1 MLSQTVLLKG
11 VNDDPETLGALMRG
25 FVENRIRPYYLHHGD
40 HAPGTGHLRTTVEE
54 GRALMRAIRGRF
66 SGLCQPTYVLD
77 IPDGHGKVPIGP
89 DYLAVSGEVE
99 DPNGGARLS
108 AARLAPGDNLVLRQ
122 AQDEV
127 SYCRTCTWSSS

>member
-25 FVENRIRPYYLHHGD
+25 FVESRIRPYYLHHGD
-40 HAPGTGHLRTTVEE
+40 HAPGTGHLRTTVDE

-89 DYLAVSGEVE
+89 DYLAASGEVE
-99 DPNGGARLS
+99 DPNGGAHAYPPR
-108 AARLAPGDNLVLRQ
+108 G
-122 AQDEV
+122 
-127 SYCRTCTWSSS
+127 